1 MTRAGR
7 PRPRVRIMSSTRGR
21 VLVALAMF
29 ALALPAAAQVYKCV
43 DKAGRTTYQQQPCPG
58 AQKATRMDLPL
69 NNGSVQ
75 DERTDSDWAAKAGRK
90 EVGVGMPRAF
100 VVRAYG
106 TPQEM
111 RPGRAEENAAEVW
124 RYRRKDF
131 ELALGFNRGVV
142 AWTNDNP
149 IDEPEAA
156 LNPEP
161 SRRKGFY
168 MARKCAELEGEAGT
182 ATAVTEE
189 LDEALARRVMRH
201 VWEPEP
207 GDRERTTVTC
217 ADGVVVRVDRVPL
230 R

>member
-1 MTRAGR
+1 MTRR
-7 PRPRVRIMSSTRGR
+7 PRRRQPGQAVSPACGLLT
-21 VLVALAMF
+21 VALA
-29 ALALPAAAQVYKCV
+29 ALVWAAPAAAQVYKCV
-43 DKAGRTTYQQQPCPG
+43 DKAGRTTYQQQPCPD
-58 AQKATRMDLPL
+58 AQKGARMDLPL

-75 DERTDSDWAAKAGRK
+75 DDATDRDWAAKAGRK

-100 VVRAYG
+100 VVQAYG

-131 ELALGFNRGVV
+131 DLALGFNRGVV
-142 AWTNDNP
+142 AWTKDNP
-149 IDEPEAA
+149 VDEVAVAPD
-156 LNPEP
+156 PEP
-161 SRRKGFY
+161 SRRQGFHV
-168 MARKCAELEGEAGT
+168 ARKCAELEGDAGA
-182 ATAVTEE
+182 ATAVSEE
-189 LDEALARRVMRH
+189 MDEGLARRVMRH

-217 ADGVVVRVDRVPL
+217 ADGVVVRVERLPM

>member
-1 MTRAGR
+1 MTRVDRSTSRWGY
-7 PRPRVRIMSSTRGR
+7 VRCAARAWF
-21 VLVALAMF
+21 VALALCV
-29 ALALPAAAQVYKCV
+29 LAAPAAAQVYKCV

-58 AQKATRMDLPL
+58 AQKGARMDLPL

-75 DERTDSDWAAKAGRK
+75 DDATDSDWAAKAGRK

-100 VVRAYG
+100 VVQAYG

-111 RPGRAEENAAEVW
+111 RPGRAEENAVEVW
-124 RYRRKDF
+124 RYRRKDSDF
-131 ELALGFNRGVV
+131 ALGFNRGVV
-142 AWTNDNP
+142 AWIKDSP
-149 IDEPEAA
+149 ADEAEVAPD
-156 LNPEP
+156 PEP

-168 MARKCAELEGEAGT
+168 VARKCADLESEAG
-182 ATAVTEE
+182 APTAVSEE
-189 LDEALARRVMRH
+189 MDEALARRVMRH

-217 ADGVVVRVDRVPL
+217 ADGAVVRVDRVPM